1 MQGWHASGCR
11 LNSWSGQKT
20 FLIEV
25 IENLS
30 LHSKELELGQD
41 VLRYSNTD
49 SIMAQSG
56 SKINLSSN
64 RSEN

>member
-1 MQGWHASGCR
+1 
-11 LNSWSGQKT
+11 
-20 FLIEV
+20 V

-30 LHSKELELGQD
+30 LHSIKLGQG

-49 SIMAQSG
+49 KIMVQSG
-56 SKINLSSN
+56 SKVNLSSN

>member
-1 MQGWHASGCR
+1 LKS
-11 LNSWSGQKT
+11 
-20 FLIEV
+20 V

-30 LHSKELELGQD
+30 LHLKELWQD
-41 VLRYSNTD
+41 VLRYSNTGTD
-49 SIMAQSG
+49 RIMVQSG

>member
-1 MQGWHASGCR
+1 
-11 LNSWSGQKT
+11 
-20 FLIEV
+20 V

-30 LHSKELELGQD
+30 LHSKELRQD

-49 SIMAQSG
+49 RIMIQSG

-64 RSEN
+64 RYEN